1 MEYKSLFP
9 VIVTP
14 SISAVRDFYVN
25 LLGFNVVF
33 EADWYIQLHAPRQD
47 SDKPIELAF
56 MIPGLES
63 QPTQLR
69 PAFNGDGM
77 IVTLEFEDV
86 DSLYDAVR
94 KAGYEMIVDLRDEPW
109 GQRHFLLRGPGGIM
123 LDVLKQIPPSEEFM
137 AAYAEGSQTE

>member
-14 SISAVRDFYVN
+14 SIPAVRDFYVN

-33 EADWYIQLHAPRQD
+33 QVDWYIQLHAPRQD

-56 MIPGLES
+56 MIPALES
-63 QPTQLR
+63 QPSDLH

-77 IVTLEFEDV
+77 IVTLEVEDV
-86 DSLYDAVR
+86 DS
-94 KAGYEMIVDLRDEPW
+94 
-109 GQRHFLLRGPGGIM
+109 
-123 LDVLKQIPPSEEFM
+123 
-137 AAYAEGSQTE
+137 T